1 MCGEQRRC
9 NGRVARRAADRHAC
23 AERAGSAFFISSCII
38 RDGVID
44 VGKGLAGEAATDA
57 TDIAVL
63 SVAASV
69 AFLRCGDDAPAA
81 IKDEDDVISSLTPSI
96 SGSDLAPRCGF
107 WILCRQ
113 STREKSF

>member
-1 MCGEQRRC
+1 MVA
-9 NGRVARRAADRHAC
+9 NGD
-23 AERAGSAFFISSCII
+23 GDPCII
-38 RDGVID
+38 RDGGD

-57 TDIAVL
+57 TDIDVL

-81 IKDEDDVISSLTPSI
+81 EDEDDVIIASPPSQAQTWRH
-96 SGSDLAPRCGF
+96 GVF

-113 STREKSF
+113 STISRFD

>member
-1 MCGEQRRC
+1 MGQSAHRSYSVVA
-9 NGRVARRAADRHAC
+9 NGD
-23 AERAGSAFFISSCII
+23 GDPCII
-38 RDGVID
+38 RDGVSD
-44 VGKGLAGEAATDA
+44 VGKGLAGGAATDA

-81 IKDEDDVISSLTPSI
+81 MKDEDDVISSLTPSI